1 MIYFRADS
9 NSQIASGHIMRC
21 ITIASFFKKKGYD
34 VEFLIADEN
43 PIQMLEKADMPYTV
57 LNSQWDDLSV
67 EVESVLNKL
76 KLDNS
81 STLIIDTYQVNRT
94 YVEAL
99 KPFAAIYYLGS
110 KQEYLG
116 ALEGIINYSSD
127 INYEFYNT
135 QYNKSTKLLLGPSY
149 APLREEFCNVPEHYN
164 IKDLRIL
171 LTSGNTN
178 QNGCIEKILENLTT
192 SAVFENINIDVV
204 VGNMFTNKQ
213 ELQDKFSRFENINL
227 HYNVTSMADL
237 MKNSSLSIA
246 ANGTTV
252 YELAASN
259 VPVISFA
266 MVREQVPSAKGLQSL
281 GVVDYAGTFFEKDT
295 ECLNHI
301 QSSVEQCFSNRE
313 LLKTLGKKAHSVI
326 DGKGCEKIYNSIAI
340 K

>member
-1 MIYFRADS
+1 MFFFRADS
-9 NSQIASGHIMRC
+9 NPIISSGHIMRC
-21 ITIASFFKKKGYD
+21 ISIASYLKERGHAIK
-34 VEFLIADEN
+34 FLVADEN
-43 PIQMLEKADMPYTV
+43 PIQMLEKANMPYTV

-67 EVESVLNKL
+67 EVESVSNIL
-76 KLDNS
+76 KHANG

-94 YVEAL
+94 YVETL
-99 KPFAAIYYLGS
+99 NPYAAIYYLGS

-127 INYEFYNT
+127 INYEFYNA
-135 QYNKSTKLLLGPSY
+135 QYNKRTKLLLGPSY

-164 IKDLRIL
+164 IEEFRVL

-178 QNGCIEKILENLTT
+178 QNGCIEKILETLTT
-192 SAVFENINIDVV
+192 SDVFQSIIIDVV

-213 ELQDKFSRFENINL
+213 ELLNKYSRFENIKL
-227 HYNVTSMADL
+227 HCNVTSMAEL
-237 MKNSSLSIA
+237 MRNSSLAIA

-266 MVREQVPSAKGLQSL
+266 MVSEQVSSAKGLQSL
-281 GVVDYAGTFFEKDT
+281 GVVDYAGTFFDEET

-301 QSSVEQCFSNRE
+301 QSSVELYFSNRE
-313 LLKTLGKKAHSVI
+313 LLKTFGEKAHSVI

>member
-9 NSQIASGHIMRC
+9 NSHIASGHIMRC

-43 PIQMLEKADMPYTV
+43 PIQMLERASMPYTV
-57 LNSQWDDLSV
+57 LNSQWDDLSD
-67 EVESVLNKL
+67 EVESVSNIL
-76 KLDNS
+76 KRDYE
-81 STLIIDTYQVNRT
+81 STLIIDTYQVNRS
-94 YVEAL
+94 YVELL

-116 ALEGIINYSSD
+116 ALEGIINYSTD
-127 INYEFYNT
+127 IDYEFYNT
-135 QYNKSTKLLLGPSY
+135 QYDKSTKLLLGPSY

-164 IKDLRIL
+164 LKNFRIL

-178 QNGCIEKILENLTT
+178 QNGCIEKILETLTT
-192 SAVFENINIDVV
+192 SDIFQSLIIDVI

-213 ELQDKFSRFENINL
+213 ELQHRYSMYENINL
-227 HYNVTSMADL
+227 HYNVSSMAEI

-259 VPVISFA
+259 VPIISFA
-266 MVREQVPSAKGLQSL
+266 MVNEQVSSAKGLQSL
-281 GVVDYAGTFFEKDT
+281 GVVDYAGSFFDKET

-301 QSSVEQCFSNRE
+301 QSSVKLYFSNRE
-313 LLKTLGKKAHSVI
+313 LLRTLGKKAHIVI
-326 DGKGCEKIYNSIAI
+326 DGKGCEKIYNSITI

>member
-9 NSQIASGHIMRC
+9 NSHIASGHIMRC
-21 ITIASFFKKKGYD
+21 ITIASFFRKKGYD

-43 PIQMLEKADMPYTV
+43 PILMLERANMPYTI

-67 EVESVLNKL
+67 EVESVSNIL
-76 KLDNS
+76 KHANG
-81 STLIIDTYQVNRT
+81 STLIIDTYQVNRA
-94 YVEAL
+94 YVETL
-99 KPFAAIYYLGS
+99 KPFADIYYLGS

-116 ALEGIINYSSD
+116 ALEGVINYSSD
-127 INYEFYNT
+127 INYEFYNA
-135 QYNKSTKLLLGPSY
+135 QYGKNTKLLLGPSY

-164 IKDLRIL
+164 IKDFRIL

-178 QNGCIEKILENLTT
+178 QNGCIEKILETLTM
-192 SAVFENINIDVV
+192 SDVFQSIIIDVV

-213 ELQDKFSRFENINL
+213 ELQNRYSRFDNIKL
-227 HYNVTSMADL
+227 HNNVTSMAEL
-237 MKNSSLSIA
+237 MKNSCLAIA

-259 VPVISFA
+259 VPIISFA
-266 MVREQVPSAKGLQSL
+266 MVSEQVSSAKGLQSL
-281 GVVDYAGTFFEKDT
+281 GVVDYAGTFIDKES

-301 QSSVEQCFSNRE
+301 QSSLELYYSNRE
-313 LLKTLGKKAHSVI
+313 LLKILAKKAHSVI